1 MEAASDES
9 YIPLAQKYFCMIQE
23 KLKLKDELEKG
34 SAERT
39 AIVNQLKNEVRQI
52 FHVLKFIS
60 GGFTLYNRIFWN
72 SVILDI

>member
-23 KLKLKDELEKG
+23 KLKLKDELERG
-34 SAERT
+34 SAERI

-52 FHVLKFIS
+52 FDVLKFLS
-60 GGFTLYNRIFWN
+60 GGFTLSNKVRVEYF
-72 SVILDI
+72 

>member
-1 MEAASDES
+1 MPAPSFGREQLQLKHHSTGPEIFL
-9 YIPLAQKYFCMIQE
+9 YIQE

-52 FHVLKFIS
+52 FDVSKFLK
-60 GGFTLYNRIFWN
+60 L
-72 SVILDI
+72 